1 MKLNKKLLKILS
13 FDFKPENS
21 GLMGGIFTILIALAA
36 FGATFSHSAA
46 SLKSVIGPVTVPRA
60 VATVILVL
68 GIAQIVRYF
77 VQKKKTPAAEAKAA
91 PAAET
96 EEKSDPEADRMQ
108 LFKAITPW
116 VSFIYIGL
124 YIYLMRKIGFVLSST
139 LYLTLQIPLLS
150 VDMSR
155 KSYLKAFI
163 IGVITAVVVF
173 LIFAKGFGLRLPTND
188 WGF

>member
-1 MKLNKKLLKILS
+1 M
-13 FDFKPENS
+13 
-21 GLMGGIFTILIALAA
+21 
-36 FGATFSHSAA
+36 
-46 SLKSVIGPVTVPRA
+46 PVFFA
-60 VATVILVL
+60 
-68 GIAQIVRYF
+68 
-77 VQKKKTPAAEAKAA
+77 
-91 PAAET
+91 
-96 EEKSDPEADRMQ
+96 